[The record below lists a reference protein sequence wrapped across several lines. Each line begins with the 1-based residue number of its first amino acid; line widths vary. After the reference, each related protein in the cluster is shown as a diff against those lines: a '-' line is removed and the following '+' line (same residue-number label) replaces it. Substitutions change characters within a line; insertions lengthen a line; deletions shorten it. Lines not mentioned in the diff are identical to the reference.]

1 MANEEKGNE
10 IQRVIETGWRR
21 KWVILVP
28 FLTLFVLVSFWAL
41 YQPNEYRSSSSI
53 FIEPQKVPS
62 EYVRST
68 VTTDIEGR
76 MRSISQ
82 QLTSRTK
89 LLRIIEELDLY
100 PKEVIRGEPPEV
112 LVAKMRKD
120 LSVESPNTRDA
131 NFFMVHFLHK
141 DPTKAM
147 LAVSNLVS
155 LFIEESLHVRELQA
169 EGTTEFIEEELE
181 KLKVILEKQ
190 EQAVRNYKGK
200 YMGELPKQLEA
211 NLRMLDNL
219 QLQLTA
225 NQESQQELD
234 SRLMLIEQE
243 VSRLEGE
250 VDVASSFVNATD
262 GKGTPVSS
270 TTLNQLVT
278 QRDKIRASIA
288 NMESM
293 YTSKHPDLV
302 AARRELARVDEAFN
316 AARKDMA
323 QVKPTS
329 TKKEQFDPIP
339 AYSLELTNL
348 RRQLTDIKP
357 RLSSMRQE
365 EVNLRRQVSVYQKR
379 IEASPR
385 REQQLTQLTRD
396 YENTKKNYEE
406 LLNKRMSAQ
415 MSENLEKR
423 QKGEKFQI
431 LDQANFPE
439 KPFLPNRPKIMAMGF
454 VGGLVAGIGLAL
466 FLDALF
472 PAFYSLKQLQQYA
485 TEIPITFGIPHIT
498 SRTETRRRKFRVAL
512 GLVTA
517 VVTLGAVLILFD
529 RYVMDLV
536 TFFEI
541 LGSNAKE
548 ML

>member
-28 FLTLFVLVSFWAL
+28 FLTIFVLVNFWAL

-100 PKEVIRGEPPEV
+100 PKEVIKGEPPEV
-112 LVAKMRKD
+112 LVGKMRKD
-120 LSVESPNTRDA
+120 LSVESPNARDA

-147 LAVSNLVS
+147 LAVSSLVS
-155 LFIEESLHVRELQA
+155 LFIKESLQVRELQA

-250 VDVASSFVNATD
+250 VDVASSFVSATD
-262 GKGTPVSS
+262 GKSTPVTS
-270 TTLNQLVT
+270 TTLNQLVM
-278 QRDKIRASIA
+278 QRDKLRASIA

-293 YTSKHPDLV
+293 YTNNHPDLV

-323 QVKPTS
+323 QVKPTG
-329 TKKEQFDPIP
+329 TKKQEFNPIP

-357 RLSSMRQE
+357 RLSSMRKE
-365 EVNLRRQVSVYQKR
+365 EVNLRSQVIVYQKR

-466 FLDALF
+466 LLDALF

-498 SRTETRRRKFRVAL
+498 SRTEMRRRKFRVAL

-536 TFFEI
+536 TFFGI